1 MTSPSFFKI
10 STPNDGVLLVEMNRP
25 PVNAFNQPFW
35 EELKAVFE
43 AASKDGSVRVVVL
56 SSALPKLFTAG
67 LDLTDTSALQNHDGL
82 DASRQALI
90 LRQHIL
96 DFQAAISAIEKCVK
110 PVIGACHGLCMGLA
124 VDILCATDIR
134 YAADSSKF
142 SIKEVDVGLAADIG
156 TLSRLPKIAGNM
168 SAIREMAFTGREF
181 NAEEAL
187 RIGFISRI
195 VPGGREGVVATA
207 LETAKVI
214 AAKSP
219 IAVIGTKHLL
229 LHAQDHSVQESLE
242 YTATWNQV
250 MLQSDV
256 SAL

>member
-1 MTSPSFFKI
+1 MTSRSFFKI

-110 PVIGACHGLCMGLA
+110 PVIGACH
-124 VDILCATDIR
+124 
-134 YAADSSKF
+134 
-142 SIKEVDVGLAADIG
+142 DVGLAADIG

-250 MLQSDV
+250 MLQSDDTV
-256 SAL
+256 QAFKGALAKQIPKFKPLPKL

>member
-1 MTSPSFFKI
+1 MTSRSFFKI

-110 PVIGACHGLCMGLA
+110 PVIGACHG
-124 VDILCATDIR
+124 
-134 YAADSSKF
+134 
-142 SIKEVDVGLAADIG
+142 
-156 TLSRLPKIAGNM
+156 NM

-250 MLQSDV
+250 MLQSDDTAQAFKG
-256 SAL
+256 ALAKQIPKFKPLPKL